1 MKKLNLSSLLVL
13 IFIAFTFASCVE
25 KVKENQKID
34 RVSLNDVQPVTNE
47 VSELNTSEPTW
58 QIVDEYY
65 EAIFANDTE
74 KVKKMLGTSVPA
86 NFQPKNKISPLQA
99 VIWTADNI
107 SLVRLMID
115 GGVNF
120 NDKKENLVLIAC
132 EYKRL
137 EILKFL
143 IEKGIAYKDNGSF
156 STAGFYQFYDG
167 AKYLLSKGANQDAG
181 DIRGN
186 LWFYHEAVR
195 KSDYEALNALV
206 LIKDNLDYNDCE
218 GQTALIIAIKNNNL
232 DMVKYLIKRG
242 ADKNKPETF
251 DCGDDISYG
260 KLPIQIA
267 KENNFREIVEL
278 LK

>member
-195 KSDYEALNALV
+195 KSDYEALNALI
-206 LIKDNLDYNDCE
+206 LTKDNLDYNDCE

>member
-34 RVSLNDVQPVTNE
+34 RASLNDVQPVTNE